1 MKICFSWLKKTTDD
15 AERLSSLGA
24 VAVCTL
30 LFAGTLALVAEK
42 SAEAEN
48 EAAETEQYVPARI
61 AVRFQNYVPAPVVE
75 EIETVPEEPPVDAEF
90 SLPKPS
96 APTPEVSQK
105 PKPAPEAGFEK
116 IDESALRETIAE
128 EVPKAEIQQ
137 EKTAEEMPEEPE
149 KPEEKIPPDPSQPQA
164 KQACEPPPE
173 SVPAVDEAA
182 RAAAEQTIYG
192 ALAEAVSRKKF
203 YPKTARRNGRTG
215 MVFLRVSI
223 GICGK
228 IKSVETKKSTAHRS
242 LVSGA
247 EETLRRVAADFCV
260 PAELRA
266 ALPAAF
272 VVPVVYELKESP

>member
-15 AERLSSLGA
+15 AERLSSLGS

-30 LFAGTLALVAEK
+30 LFAGTLVLVAEK

-61 AVRFQNYVPAPVVE
+61 AVRFENYVPAPVAE
-75 EIETVPEEPPVDAEF
+75 EIEAVPEEPPVETEF
-90 SLPKPS
+90 SPAKPE
-96 APTPEVSQK
+96 PEASQK
-105 PKPAPEAGFEK
+105 TEPPEAAFEK
-116 IDESALRETIAE
+116 IDESALRETFTE
-128 EVPKAEIQQ
+128 EVPKAETQQ
-137 EKTAEEMPEEPE
+137 EKTAEEMPEETE
-149 KPEEKIPPDPSQPQA
+149 SPEEKIPPEPSQPQA
-164 KQACEPPPE
+164 KQVCAPLPE

-203 YPKTARRNGRTG
+203 YPKAARRNGRTG
-215 MVFLRVSI
+215 TVFVRVSI

-228 IKSVETKKSTAHRS
+228 IQSVETEKSAAHRS

-266 ALPAAF
+266 VLPAAF

>member
-48 EAAETEQYVPARI
+48 EAAETAQYVPARI
-61 AVRFQNYVPAPVVE
+61 SVRFENYVPAPVVE
-75 EIETVPEEPPVDAEF
+75 EIEIAPEEPPVEAEF
-90 SLPKPS
+90 SPAKPE
-96 APTPEVSQK
+96 PEVSQK
-105 PKPAPEAGFEK
+105 PEPAPEAGFEK
-116 IDESALRETIAE
+116 IDESALRETVAE
-128 EVPKAEIQQ
+128 EVPKAEILP
-137 EKTAEEMPEEPE
+137 EKAIEEPSPEPE
-149 KPEEKIPPDPSQPQA
+149 KPEEKIPPPTPQPQA

-182 RAAAEQTIYG
+182 RAAAEQTLYG

-203 YPKTARRNGRTG
+203 YPKAARRNGRTG
-215 MVFLRVSI
+215 TVFLRVSI

-228 IKSVETKKSTAHRS
+228 IKSVETKKSATHRS

-272 VVPVVYELKESP
+272 VVPVVYELK

>member
-30 LFAGTLALVAEK
+30 LFAGTLVLVAEK
-42 SAEAEN
+42 SAKAEN
-48 EAAETEQYVPARI
+48 EAAETAQYVPARI
-61 AVRFQNYVPAPVVE
+61 SVRFENYVPAPVAE
-75 EIETVPEEPPVDAEF
+75 EIEAVPEEPPVETEF
-90 SLPKPS
+90 SP
-96 APTPEVSQK
+96 A
-105 PKPAPEAGFEK
+105 KPAPEASQKAEPPEATFEK
-116 IDESALRETIAE
+116 IDESALRETFTE
-128 EVPKAEIQQ
+128 EAPKPETLP
-137 EKTAEEMPEEPE
+137 EKAIEEPSPEPE
-149 KPEEKIPPDPSQPQA
+149 KPEEKIPPAPQQPQTTR
-164 KQACEPPPE
+164 ACEPPPE

-182 RAAAEQTIYG
+182 RAAAEQTLYG

-203 YPKTARRNGRTG
+203 YPKAARRNGRTG
-215 MVFLRVSI
+215 TVFVRVSI

-228 IKSVETKKSTAHRS
+228 IKSIETEKSGAHRS

-260 PAELRA
+260 PAELRT

-272 VVPVVYELKESP
+272 VVPVVYELK

>member
-48 EAAETEQYVPARI
+48 EAAETAQYVPARI
-61 AVRFQNYVPAPVVE
+61 AVRFENYVPAPVVE
-75 EIETVPEEPPVDAEF
+75 EIEIAPEEPPVEAEF
-90 SLPKPS
+90 SPAKPE
-96 APTPEVSQK
+96 PEVSQK
-105 PKPAPEAGFEK
+105 PEPAPEAGFEK
-116 IDESALRETIAE
+116 IDESALRETVAE

-137 EKTAEEMPEEPE
+137 EKTAEEMPEETE
-149 KPEEKIPPDPSQPQA
+149 SPEEKIPPPAQPQA

-182 RAAAEQTIYG
+182 RIAAEQTLYG
-192 ALAEAVSRKKF
+192 ALAEAASRKKF
-203 YPKTARRNGRTG
+203 YPKAARRNGRTG
-215 MVFLRVSI
+215 TVFLRVSI

-228 IKSVETKKSTAHRS
+228 IKSIETEKSGVHQS

-272 VVPVVYELKESP
+272 VVPVVYELK

>member
-42 SAEAEN
+42 STEAEN
-48 EAAETEQYVPARI
+48 EAAETAQYVPARI
-61 AVRFQNYVPAPVVE
+61 FVRFENYVPAPVVE
-75 EIETVPEEPPVDAEF
+75 EIEIAPEDPPVEAEF
-90 SLPKPS
+90 SPAKPE
-96 APTPEVSQK
+96 PEVSQK
-105 PKPAPEAGFEK
+105 PEPAPEAEFEK
-116 IDESALRETIAE
+116 IDESALRETFTE
-128 EVPKAEIQQ
+128 EAPKAETLP
-137 EKTAEEMPEEPE
+137 EKAIEKPSPEPE
-149 KPEEKIPPDPSQPQA
+149 KPEEKIPPPAPQPQTTR
-164 KQACEPPPE
+164 ACEPPPE

-182 RAAAEQTIYG
+182 RIAAEQTLYG

-215 MVFLRVSI
+215 TVFLRVSI

-228 IKSVETKKSTAHRS
+228 IKSVETEKSATHRS

>member
-1 MKICFSWLKKTTDD
+1 MKICFLWLKKTTDD

-30 LFAGTLALVAEK
+30 LFAGTLVLVAEK

-48 EAAETEQYVPARI
+48 EAAETAQYVPARI
-61 AVRFQNYVPAPVVE
+61 FVRFENYVPAPVIE
-75 EIETVPEEPPVDAEF
+75 EIETVPEEPLVKTEF
-90 SLPKPS
+90 SPAKPE
-96 APTPEVSQK
+96 PEVSQK
-105 PKPAPEAGFEK
+105 PEPPEAGFEK
-116 IDESALRETIAE
+116 IDESALRETFTE
-128 EVPKAEIQQ
+128 EAPKPETLP
-137 EKTAEEMPEEPE
+137 EKAIEKPSPEPE
-149 KPEEKIPPDPSQPQA
+149 KPEEKIPPAPQPQA

-182 RAAAEQTIYG
+182 RAAAEQTLYG

-203 YPKTARRNGRTG
+203 YPKAARRNGRTG
-215 MVFLRVSI
+215 TVFVRVSI

-228 IKSVETKKSTAHRS
+228 IKSVETEKSAAHRS

-272 VVPVVYELKESP
+272 VVPVVYELK

>member
-15 AERLSSLGA
+15 AERLSSLGS

-30 LFAGTLALVAEK
+30 LFAGTLVLVAEK
-42 SAEAEN
+42 STEAEN
-48 EAAETEQYVPARI
+48 EAAETAQYVPARI
-61 AVRFQNYVPAPVVE
+61 AVCFQNYVPAPVVE
-75 EIETVPEEPPVDAEF
+75 EIETAPEDPPVEAEF
-90 SLPKPS
+90 SPAKPE
-96 APTPEVSQK
+96 PEASQK
-105 PKPAPEAGFEK
+105 TEPPEAAFEK
-116 IDESALRETIAE
+116 IDESALRETFTE
-128 EVPKAEIQQ
+128 EAPKPETLP
-137 EKTAEEMPEEPE
+137 EKAIEKPSPEPE
-149 KPEEKIPPDPSQPQA
+149 KPEEKIPPPAPQPQTTR
-164 KQACEPPPE
+164 ACEPPPE
-173 SVPAVDEAA
+173 SAPAVDEAA
-182 RAAAEQTIYG
+182 RAAAEQTLYG

-203 YPKTARRNGRTG
+203 YPKAARRNGRTG
-215 MVFLRVSI
+215 TVFVRVSI

-228 IKSVETKKSTAHRS
+228 IKSIETEKNATHRS

>member
-1 MKICFSWLKKTTDD
+1 MKICFLWLKKTTDD

-30 LFAGTLALVAEK
+30 LFAGTLVLVAEK

-48 EAAETEQYVPARI
+48 EAAETAQYVPARI
-61 AVRFQNYVPAPVVE
+61 SVRFENYVPAPVAE
-75 EIETVPEEPPVDAEF
+75 EIEAAPEEPPVEAEF
-90 SLPKPS
+90 SPAKPE
-96 APTPEVSQK
+96 PEASQK
-105 PKPAPEAGFEK
+105 TEPPEAAFER
-116 IDESALRETIAE
+116 IDESALRETVAE

-137 EKTAEEMPEEPE
+137 EKTAEEMPEETE
-149 KPEEKIPPDPSQPQA
+149 SPEEKIPPEPSQPQA

-182 RAAAEQTIYG
+182 RAAAEQTLYG

-203 YPKTARRNGRTG
+203 YPKAARRNGRTG
-215 MVFLRVSI
+215 TVFLRVSI

-228 IKSVETKKSTAHRS
+228 IKSVETEKSGAHRS

>member
-30 LFAGTLALVAEK
+30 LFAGTLVLVAEK

-48 EAAETEQYVPARI
+48 EAAETAQYVPARI
-61 AVRFQNYVPAPVVE
+61 SVRFENYVPAPVVE
-75 EIETVPEEPPVDAEF
+75 EIEIAPEEPPVDAEF

-96 APTPEVSQK
+96 EPVPEASQK
-105 PKPAPEAGFEK
+105 PEPEPEAEFEK
-116 IDESALRETIAE
+116 IDESALRETVVE
-128 EVPKAEIQQ
+128 EVPKAETLP
-137 EKTAEEMPEEPE
+137 EKAIEEPSPE
-149 KPEEKIPPDPSQPQA
+149 PESPEEKIPPPAPQPQTTR
-164 KQACEPPPE
+164 ACEPPPE

-182 RAAAEQTIYG
+182 RIAAEQTIYG

-215 MVFLRVSI
+215 TVFVRVSI

-228 IKSVETKKSTAHRS
+228 IKSIETEKSGAHRS

-272 VVPVVYELKESP
+272 VVPVVYELK

>member
-1 MKICFSWLKKTTDD
+1 MKICFLWLKKTTDD
-15 AERLSSLGA
+15 ADRLSSLGS
-24 VAVCTL
+24 VAVCAL

-42 SAEAEN
+42 SAETEN
-48 EAAETEQYVPARI
+48 EAAETAQYVPARI
-61 AVRFQNYVPAPVVE
+61 AVRFENYVPAPVVE
-75 EIETVPEEPPVDAEF
+75 EIEAAPEEPPVETEF
-90 SLPKPS
+90 SPAKPE
-96 APTPEVSQK
+96 PEASQK
-105 PKPAPEAGFEK
+105 TEPAPEAGFEK
-116 IDESALRETIAE
+116 IDESALRETVAE
-128 EVPKAEIQQ
+128 EVSKAEIQQ
-137 EKTAEEMPEEPE
+137 EKTAEEMPEETE
-149 KPEEKIPPDPSQPQA
+149 SPEEKIPPPAPQPQA
-164 KQACEPPPE
+164 KQACEPPSE

-182 RAAAEQTIYG
+182 RIAAEQTIYG

-215 MVFLRVSI
+215 TVFLRVSI

-228 IKSVETKKSTAHRS
+228 IKSIETEKSGAHRS

>member
-1 MKICFSWLKKTTDD
+1 MKKTTDD
-15 AERLSSLGA
+15 AERLSSLGS

-30 LFAGTLALVAEK
+30 LFAGTLVLVAEK

-48 EAAETEQYVPARI
+48 EAAETAQYVPARI
-61 AVRFQNYVPAPVVE
+61 SVRFENYVPAPVVE
-75 EIETVPEEPPVDAEF
+75 EIETVPEEPLVKTEF
-90 SLPKPS
+90 SPAKLE
-96 APTPEVSQK
+96 PEASQK
-105 PKPAPEAGFEK
+105 PEPPEAAFEK
-116 IDESALRETIAE
+116 IDESALRETVAE

-137 EKTAEEMPEEPE
+137 EKTAEEMPEETESPE
-149 KPEEKIPPDPSQPQA
+149 KKIPPEPSQPQTTR
-164 KQACEPPPE
+164 ACEPPPE

-182 RAAAEQTIYG
+182 RIAAEQTLYG

-203 YPKTARRNGRTG
+203 YPKAARRNGRTG
-215 MVFLRVSI
+215 TVFLRVSI

-228 IKSVETKKSTAHRS
+228 IKSVETEKSGAHRS
-242 LVSGA
+242 LISGA

-260 PAELRA
+260 PAELRT

>member
-15 AERLSSLGA
+15 AEHLSSLGA

-48 EAAETEQYVPARI
+48 EAAETAQYVPARI
-61 AVRFQNYVPAPVVE
+61 SVRFQNYVPAPVVE
-75 EIETVPEEPPVDAEF
+75 EIETAPEEPPVETEF
-90 SLPKPS
+90 SPAKPE
-96 APTPEVSQK
+96 PEVSQK
-105 PKPAPEAGFEK
+105 PEPAPEAAFEK
-116 IDESALRETIAE
+116 IDESALRETVAE

-137 EKTAEEMPEEPE
+137 EKTAEEMPEEPK
-149 KPEEKIPPDPSQPQA
+149 KPEEKIPPEPSQPQA

-215 MVFLRVSI
+215 TVFVRVSI

-228 IKSVETKKSTAHRS
+228 IKSIETEKSGAHRS

-260 PAELRA
+260 PAELRT

-272 VVPVVYELKESP
+272 VVPVIYELKESP

>member
-1 MKICFSWLKKTTDD
+1 MKKTTDD

-48 EAAETEQYVPARI
+48 EAAETAQYVPARI
-61 AVRFQNYVPAPVVE
+61 AVRFENYVPAPVVE
-75 EIETVPEEPPVDAEF
+75 EIEAAPEEPPVETEF
-90 SLPKPS
+90 SPAKPE
-96 APTPEVSQK
+96 PEASQK
-105 PKPAPEAGFEK
+105 TEPAPEAGFEK
-116 IDESALRETIAE
+116 IDESALRETVAE
-128 EVPKAEIQQ
+128 EVPKAETLP
-137 EKTAEEMPEEPE
+137 EKAIEEPLPEPE
-149 KPEEKIPPDPSQPQA
+149 KPEEKIPPAPQPQTNW
-164 KQACEPPPE
+164 ACEPPPE

-182 RAAAEQTIYG
+182 RIAAEQTLYG

-203 YPKTARRNGRTG
+203 YPKAARRNGRTG
-215 MVFLRVSI
+215 TVFLRVSI

-228 IKSVETKKSTAHRS
+228 IKSIETEKSGAHRS

>member
-1 MKICFSWLKKTTDD
+1 MKKTTDD

-30 LFAGTLALVAEK
+30 LFAGTLVLVAEK

-48 EAAETEQYVPARI
+48 EAAETAQYVPARI
-61 AVRFQNYVPAPVVE
+61 SVCFQNYVPAPVVE
-75 EIETVPEEPPVDAEF
+75 EIETAPEEPPVEAEF
-90 SLPKPS
+90 SLPKLS
-96 APTPEVSQK
+96 EPTPEVSQK
-105 PKPAPEAGFEK
+105 PEPAPEAGFEK
-116 IDESALRETIAE
+116 IDEAALRETVAE
-128 EVPKAEIQQ
+128 EVSKAEIQQ
-137 EKTAEEMPEEPE
+137 EKTAEEMPEETE
-149 KPEEKIPPDPSQPQA
+149 SPEEKIPPEPSQPQA
-164 KQACEPPPE
+164 TRACEPPPE

-192 ALAEAVSRKKF
+192 ALAEAVNRKKF
-203 YPKTARRNGRTG
+203 YPKAARRNGRTG
-215 MVFLRVSI
+215 TVFVRVSI

-228 IKSVETKKSTAHRS
+228 IKSIETEKSGAHRS

-260 PAELRA
+260 PAELRT

-272 VVPVVYELKESP
+272 VVPVVYELKEFP

>member
-1 MKICFSWLKKTTDD
+1 MKKTTDD

-30 LFAGTLALVAEK
+30 LFAGTLVLVAEK

-48 EAAETEQYVPARI
+48 EAAETAQYVPARI
-61 AVRFQNYVPAPVVE
+61 SVRFENYVPAPVAE
-75 EIETVPEEPPVDAEF
+75 EIEAVPEDPPVETEF
-90 SLPKPS
+90 SPAKLE
-96 APTPEVSQK
+96 PEVSQK
-105 PKPAPEAGFEK
+105 TKPPEAAFEK
-116 IDESALRETIAE
+116 IDESALRETFTE
-128 EVPKAEIQQ
+128 EAPKPETLP
-137 EKTAEEMPEEPE
+137 EKAIEEPSPEPE
-149 KPEEKIPPDPSQPQA
+149 KPEEKIPPPAPQPQTTR
-164 KQACEPPPE
+164 ACEPPPE

-182 RAAAEQTIYG
+182 RAAAEQTLYG

-203 YPKTARRNGRTG
+203 YPKAARRNGRTG
-215 MVFLRVSI
+215 TVFVRVSI

-228 IKSVETKKSTAHRS
+228 IKSVETEKSGAHRS

-260 PAELRA
+260 PAELRT

-272 VVPVVYELKESP
+272 VVPVVYELKESL

>member
-1 MKICFSWLKKTTDD
+1 MKKTTDD

-48 EAAETEQYVPARI
+48 EAAETAQYVPARI
-61 AVRFQNYVPAPVVE
+61 AVCFQNYVPPPVIE
-75 EIETVPEEPPVDAEF
+75 EIETAPEDPPVEAEF
-90 SLPKPS
+90 SLPKLS
-96 APTPEVSQK
+96 EPTPEVSQK
-105 PKPAPEAGFEK
+105 PEPAPEAAFEK
-116 IDESALRETIAE
+116 IDESALRETFTE
-128 EVPKAEIQQ
+128 EAPKAETLP
-137 EKTAEEMPEEPE
+137 EKAIEKPSPEPE
-149 KPEEKIPPDPSQPQA
+149 KPEKKIPPEPQPQT
-164 KQACEPPPE
+164 KRTCEPPPE

-182 RAAAEQTIYG
+182 RIAAEQTIYG
-192 ALAEAVSRKKF
+192 VLAEAVSRKKF
-203 YPKTARRNGRTG
+203 YPKAARRNGRTG
-215 MVFLRVSI
+215 TVFLRVSI

-228 IKSVETKKSTAHRS
+228 IKSIETEKSGAHRS

-266 ALPAAF
+266 VLPAAF

>member
-30 LFAGTLALVAEK
+30 LFAGTLVLVAEK

-48 EAAETEQYVPARI
+48 EAAETAQYVPARI
-61 AVRFQNYVPAPVVE
+61 AVRFENYVPAPVVE
-75 EIETVPEEPPVDAEF
+75 EIEIAPEEPPVEAEF

-105 PKPAPEAGFEK
+105 PEPAPEAGFEK
-116 IDESALRETIAE
+116 IDESALRETFTE
-128 EVPKAEIQQ
+128 EAPKPE
-137 EKTAEEMPEEPE
+137 TMPEKAIEEPSPEPE
-149 KPEEKIPPDPSQPQA
+149 KPEGKIPPEPSQPQA

-182 RAAAEQTIYG
+182 RIAAEQTLYG

-203 YPKTARRNGRTG
+203 YPKAARRNGRTG
-215 MVFLRVSI
+215 TVFLRVSI

-228 IKSVETKKSTAHRS
+228 IKSVETEKSGAHRS

-260 PAELRA
+260 PAELRT

>member
-1 MKICFSWLKKTTDD
+1 MKKTTED
-15 AERLSSLGA
+15 AERLSSLGS

-48 EAAETEQYVPARI
+48 EAAETAQYVPARI
-61 AVRFQNYVPAPVVE
+61 AVRFQNYVPTPVAE
-75 EIETVPEEPPVDAEF
+75 EIETAPEEPPVEAE
-90 SLPKPS
+90 SSPAKPE
-96 APTPEVSQK
+96 PEVSQK
-105 PKPAPEAGFEK
+105 PEPPEAGFEK
-116 IDESALRETIAE
+116 IDESALRETVAE

-137 EKTAEEMPEEPE
+137 EKTAEEMPEETE
-149 KPEEKIPPDPSQPQA
+149 SPEEKIPPPAPQPQT
-164 KQACEPPPE
+164 KQACQPPPE

-203 YPKTARRNGRTG
+203 YPKAARRNGRSGT
-215 MVFLRVSI
+215 VFLRVSI

-228 IKSVETKKSTAHRS
+228 IKSIETEKSGAHRS

-260 PAELRA
+260 PAELRS